1 MESNNLSMISI
12 AHRGSSGLVP
22 ENTMLAFTTAIANH
36 ADVIELDVQLTKDLE
51 VVIFHDRSLERI
63 TGEAKGIADFTLS
76 ELKEKD
82 VGTWKNVD
90 FEGLQIPTFTEVL
103 QLLPKDQ
110 SLIVEIK
117 PQNRDLEKPRVLENK
132 VLSILDEHRG
142 PGELGYLSVRDVET
156 YEYLYDHNSKYNV
169 GLMQKKRSPEEFLEI
184 VIEHEVMISQI
195 RWKTYVYED
204 IAKLKALNTLIIAFC
219 GDTISDFEILTR
231 WQVNGI
237 ITNYPGILNGY
248 LLLKDL

>member
-1 MESNNLSMISI
+1 MISI

-51 VVIFHDRSLERI
+51 VVVFHDRSLERI
-63 TGEAKGIADFTLS
+63 TGEKEGIADFKLS
-76 ELKEKD
+76 ELKGKD
-82 VGTWKNVD
+82 VGTWKNID
-90 FEGLQIPTFTEVL
+90 FESMQIPTLNEVL

-117 PQNRDLEKPRVLENK
+117 PQNRDLEKPRVLEDK
-132 VLSILDEHRG
+132 VLNLLDEHRG
-142 PGELGYLSVRDVET
+142 PGDLGYISVRDVET
-156 YEYLYDHNSKYNV
+156 FEYFYDQNTKYNI
-169 GLMQKKRSPEEFLEI
+169 GLMQKKRTPEEFLHI

-195 RWKTYVYED
+195 RWQTYAYED

-219 GDTISDFEILTR
+219 GDTISDFEVLTR